1 MTHRRAFLV
10 TVGSALA
17 AAAAPVGAQGQYP
30 AKPIRLVVPFP
41 PGGGADIAAR
51 VIAVPLGEALGQPII
66 VDNRAGA
73 DGVIAGEALM
83 KAPPDG
89 YTLLFGTA
97 TGMSAVFAFRK
108 SVPYDPVTDF
118 TPVSRMGTFVFFL
131 FVNEEVPAK
140 SVPELLAHVRANP
153 GKLNYGTGSGTGII
167 SSAQLLQVAKLDM
180 VHIPYKGEAL
190 VTADMIAG
198 GRVQMMFAAG
208 GPALPHVR
216 SGKLRALATLLPNRS
231 PLLPEVPTLA
241 EAGIKLSIDPW
252 GGLFGPAGLP
262 RDVVDRLN
270 REMVKVLGRPDIREQ
285 LGRLAFDAQSS
296 TPDEFR
302 SFVRD
307 QLGTWKSVAKQAGIQ
322 PE

>member
-1 MTHRRAFLV
+1 MTHRRSFLV
-10 TVGSALA
+10 SVGSALA
-17 AAAAPVGAQGQYP
+17 AAATPVGAQAPYP
-30 AKPIRLVVPFP
+30 ARPIRLVVPFP

-66 VDNRAGA
+66 VENKAGA
-73 DGVIAGEALM
+73 DGVIAGESVM
-83 KAPPDG
+83 KAPADG

-108 SVPYDPVTDF
+108 SVPYDPVADF
-118 TPVSRMGTFVFFL
+118 TPIARMGTFVFFL
-131 FVNEEVPAK
+131 YVGEDLPAK
-140 SVPELLAHVRANP
+140 SVAELLTHVRANP

-167 SSAQLLQVAKLDM
+167 ASAQLAQVAKLDV
-180 VHIPYKGEAL
+180 VHIPYKGEGPLTTEMLA
-190 VTADMIAG
+190 
-198 GRVQMMFAAG
+198 GRVQWMFAAG
-208 GPALPHVR
+208 GPVLPHVR
-216 SGKLRALATLLPNRS
+216 AGKLRALATLLPNRS
-231 PLLPEVPTLA
+231 SLLPEVPTLA
-241 EAGIKLSIDPW
+241 EAGVKLTIDPW

-262 RDVVDRLN
+262 REVVDRLN

-285 LGRLAFDAQSS
+285 LGRLAFDAQGS

-322 PE
+322 AE

>member
-1 MTHRRAFLV
+1 MTHRRSFLV

-17 AAAAPVGAQGQYP
+17 AAASPSGAQAQYP
-30 AKPIRLVVPFP
+30 VKPIRLVVPFP

-51 VIAVPLGEALGQPII
+51 VFAVPLGEALGQPII

-73 DGVIAGEALM
+73 DGVIAGEAVM
-83 KAPPDG
+83 KAPADG

-108 SVPYDPVTDF
+108 SVPYDPVADF
-118 TPVSRMGTFVFFL
+118 TPVARIGTFVFFL
-131 FVNEEVPAK
+131 FVPEDMPAR
-140 SVPELLAHVRANP
+140 SVAELLAHVRANP

-167 SSAQLLQVAKLDM
+167 ASAQLNQVAKLDV

-190 VTADMIAG
+190 VTADMLA

-262 RDVVDRLN
+262 RDVVERLN
-270 REMVKVLGRPDIREQ
+270 REMVKVLGRPEVREQ
-285 LGRLAFDAQSS
+285 LGRLAFAAQGS
-296 TPDEFR
+296 TADEFR

-307 QLGTWKSVAKQAGIQ
+307 QLGIWKSVAKQAGIQ

>member
-1 MTHRRAFLV
+1 MTHRRNFLV

-17 AAAAPVGAQGQYP
+17 AAAMPVGAQGQFP
-30 AKPIRLVVPFP
+30 ARPIRIVVPFP

-66 VDNRAGA
+66 VENRAGA
-73 DGVIAGEALM
+73 DGVIAGEAVM
-83 KAPPDG
+83 KAPADG

-108 SVPYDPVTDF
+108 SVPYDPVADF
-118 TPVSRMGTFVFFL
+118 TPISRMGSFVFFL
-131 FVNEEVPAK
+131 YVPEDLPAK
-140 SVPELLAHVRANP
+140 NMAELLAHVRANP
-153 GKLNYGTGSGTGII
+153 GKLNYGTGSGTGIVA
-167 SSAQLLQVAKLDM
+167 SAQLNQVAKLDV
-180 VHIPYKGEAL
+180 VHVPYKGEGPLTIEMLA
-190 VTADMIAG
+190 
-198 GRVQMMFAAG
+198 GRVQWMFAAG
-208 GPALPHVR
+208 GPVLPHVR
-216 SGKLRALATLLPNRS
+216 AGKLRALATLLPTRS
-231 PLLPEVPTLA
+231 SLLPEVPTLS
-241 EAGIKLSIDPW
+241 ELGIKLSIDPW

-270 REMVKVLGRPDIREQ
+270 REMVKVLARPDIREQ

-296 TPDEFR
+296 SPDEFR
-302 SFVRD
+302 GFVRD